1 MIRIARWLL
10 VNIAAIAAMAF
21 AIPVNAQSFPAR
33 PVRIIVPFPAGGPSD
48 ILTRMMAPKLTDI
61 WGQQVTV
68 DNRPGAG
75 TIIGTE
81 IGAKAPPDG
90 YTVALVSTGH
100 ATNPGLHSKL
110 PYDTLADFAPVTLG
124 TTLPMII
131 VAHPSFAA
139 HTFKEFIALAK
150 AHPGEI
156 GFATSGNGTTGHLGG
171 ELLKSVARIN
181 LIHIPYKGSAPAI
194 ADVLGGQV
202 ATTFDGLPAA
212 LPHVQAGK
220 LNALAVMST
229 ERSPLLP
236 NLVTIAESG
245 YPGFSA
251 DSWFGFV
258 VPAKTPPAIVKQLNA
273 DMVKVVKLPEI
284 RDKLIAKGYRPIAN
298 TTEEFDAFIRAEI
311 AKWAKVIK
319 DSGARLD

>member
-1 MIRIARWLL
+1 MALIVRWLF
-10 VNIAAIAAMAF
+10 VNLAAVAALAP
-21 AIPVNAQSFPAR
+21 AAQFHAQTFPAR

-48 ILTRMMAPKLTDI
+48 ILSRMMAPKLTEI
-61 WGQQVTV
+61 WNQQITV

-81 IGAKAPPDG
+81 IGAKAAPDG
-90 YTVALVSTGH
+90 YTIALVSTGH

-110 PYDTLADFAPVTLG
+110 PYDTLVDFAPVTLG

-139 HTFKEFIALAK
+139 HSFKEFIALAK
-150 AHPGEI
+150 ARPGEI

-171 ELLKSVARIN
+171 ELLKSVAHIN
-181 LIHIPYKGSAPAI
+181 LVHIPYKGSAPAI

-202 ATTFDGLPAA
+202 PITFDGLPAA
-212 LPHVQAGK
+212 LPHVQASK
-220 LNALAVMST
+220 LTAFAVMSI

-236 NLVTIAESG
+236 NVVTIAESG

-258 VPAKTPPAIVKQLNA
+258 VPAKTPPTVVKQLNA

-284 RDKLIAKGYRPIAN
+284 RDRLIAMGYRPIAN
-298 TTEEFDAFIRAEI
+298 TPEEFDSFIRSEM

>member
-1 MIRIARWLL
+1 M
-10 VNIAAIAAMAF
+10 
-21 AIPVNAQSFPAR
+21 
-33 PVRIIVPFPAGGPSD
+33 
-48 ILTRMMAPKLTDI
+48 
-61 WGQQVTV
+61 
-68 DNRPGAG
+68 
-75 TIIGTE
+75 
-81 IGAKAPPDG
+81 GAKAAPDG

-139 HTFKEFIALAK
+139 HSFKEFIALAK
-150 AHPGEI
+150 ARPGEI

-220 LNALAVMST
+220 LNAFAVMST

-236 NLVTIAESG
+236 NVATVAESG
-245 YPGFSA
+245 YPGYSA

-258 VPAKTPPAIVKQLNA
+258 VPAKTPPAVVKQLNA

-284 RDKLIAKGYRPIAN
+284 RDRLVAMGYRPIAN
-298 TTEEFDAFIRAEI
+298 TTEEFDIFIRAEI

>member
-1 MIRIARWLL
+1 MRWTVLITLAAAAALL
-10 VNIAAIAAMAF
+10 PAAS
-21 AIPVNAQSFPAR
+21 VHAQTFPAK

-48 ILTRMMAPKLTDI
+48 ILTRMMAPKLIEI
-61 WGQQVTV
+61 WNQQITV

-75 TIIGTE
+75 TIIGSE
-81 IGAKAPPDG
+81 LGAKATPDG
-90 YTVALVSTGH
+90 YTVTLVSTGH

-110 PYDTLADFAPVTLG
+110 PYDTLADFVPVTLG

-131 VAHPSFAA
+131 VSHPSFAA
-139 HTFKEFIALAK
+139 RSFKQFVALAK
-150 AHPGEI
+150 ARPGEI

-171 ELLKSVARIN
+171 ELLKSVAKIN
-181 LIHIPYKGSAPAI
+181 LVHIPYKGSAPAI

-202 ATTFDGLPAA
+202 ATTFDGLPAG

-220 LNALAVMST
+220 LHALALMST

-236 NLVTIAESG
+236 ELVTVAESG

-258 VPAKTPPAIVKQLNA
+258 VPAKTPPAVVKQLNA

-284 RDKLIAKGYRPIAN
+284 RDRLIAMGYRPIAN
-298 TTEEFDAFIRAEI
+298 TTDEFDAFIRAEI

>member
-1 MIRIARWLL
+1 MSKTILKFA
-10 VNIAAIAAMAF
+10 VAALCSCALPLAA
-21 AIPVNAQSFPAR
+21 QTFPAK

-48 ILTRMMAPKLTDI
+48 LLTRMMAPRLTEI
-61 WGQQVTV
+61 WGQQITV

-81 IGAKAPPDG
+81 LGAKAAPDG
-90 YTVALVSTGH
+90 YTITLVSTGH

-124 TTLPMII
+124 TTLPMVI

-150 AHPGEI
+150 THPGEI

-171 ELLKSVARIN
+171 ELLKSVAHVN

-202 ATTFDGLPAA
+202 ATTFDGLPAG

-284 RDKLIAKGYRPIAN
+284 RDRLIAMGYRPIAN
-298 TTEEFDAFIRAEI
+298 TSEEFDAFIRAEI
-311 AKWAKVIK
+311 TKWAKVIK

>member
-1 MIRIARWLL
+1 MRFKVRTLL
-10 VNIAAIAAMAF
+10 VNLAAVAALA
-21 AIPVNAQSFPAR
+21 PVAQLHAQSFPAK

-48 ILTRMMAPKLTDI
+48 ILTRMMAPKLTEI
-61 WGQQVTV
+61 WSQQITV

-81 IGAKAPPDG
+81 IGAKAAPDG
-90 YTVALVSTGH
+90 YTIALVSTGH

-139 HTFKEFIALAK
+139 HSFKEFISLAK
-150 AHPGEI
+150 ARPGEI

-171 ELLKSVARIN
+171 ELLKSVAHIN
-181 LIHIPYKGSAPAI
+181 LVHIPYKGSAPAI

-220 LNALAVMST
+220 LTALAVMAT

-236 NLVTIAESG
+236 NLVTVAESG
-245 YPGFSA
+245 FPGFSA

-284 RDKLIAKGYRPIAN
+284 RDRLIAMGYRPIAN
-298 TTEEFDAFIRAEI
+298 TPEEFDSFIRAEI
-311 AKWAKVIK
+311 TKWAKVIK
-319 DSGARLD
+319 ESGARLD

>member
-1 MIRIARWLL
+1 MRWTVRSLL
-10 VNIAAIAAMAF
+10 VTLAAAAALL
-21 AIPVNAQSFPAR
+21 AAASVHAQTFPAK

-48 ILTRMMAPKLTDI
+48 ILTRMMAPKLIEI
-61 WGQQVTV
+61 WNQQITV

-75 TIIGTE
+75 TIIGSE
-81 IGAKAPPDG
+81 LGAKAAPDG
-90 YTVALVSTGH
+90 YTVTLVSTGH

-110 PYDTLADFAPVTLG
+110 PYDTLGDFVPVTLG

-131 VAHPSFAA
+131 VSHPSFAA
-139 HTFKEFIALAK
+139 RSFKQFVALAK
-150 AHPGEI
+150 ARPGEI

-171 ELLKSVARIN
+171 ELLKSVAKIN
-181 LIHIPYKGSAPAI
+181 LVHIPYKGSAPAI

-202 ATTFDGLPAA
+202 ATTFDGLPAG

-220 LNALAVMST
+220 LHALALMST

-236 NLVTIAESG
+236 DLVTVAESG

-258 VPAKTPPAIVKQLNA
+258 VPAKTPPAVVKQLNA

-284 RDKLIAKGYRPIAN
+284 RDRLIAMGYRPIAN
-298 TTEEFDAFIRAEI
+298 TTDEFDAFIRAEI

>member
-1 MIRIARWLL
+1 VSKTILKFA
-10 VNIAAIAAMAF
+10 VAALCSCALPLAA
-21 AIPVNAQSFPAR
+21 QTFPAK

-48 ILTRMMAPKLTDI
+48 LLTRMMAPRLTEI
-61 WGQQVTV
+61 WGQQITV

-81 IGAKAPPDG
+81 LGAKAAPDG
-90 YTVALVSTGH
+90 YTITLVSTGH

-124 TTLPMII
+124 TTLPMVI

-150 AHPGEI
+150 THPGEI

-171 ELLKSVARIN
+171 ELLKSVAHVN

-202 ATTFDGLPAA
+202 ATTFDGLPAG

-284 RDKLIAKGYRPIAN
+284 RDRLIAMGYRPIAN
-298 TTEEFDAFIRAEI
+298 TSEEFDAFIRAEI
-311 AKWAKVIK
+311 TKWAKVIK

>member
-1 MIRIARWLL
+1 MSKTILKFA
-10 VNIAAIAAMAF
+10 VAALCSCALPLAA
-21 AIPVNAQSFPAR
+21 QTFPAK

-48 ILTRMMAPKLTDI
+48 LLTRMMAPRLTEI
-61 WGQQVTV
+61 WGQQITV

-81 IGAKAPPDG
+81 LGAKAAPDG
-90 YTVALVSTGH
+90 YTITLVSTGH

-124 TTLPMII
+124 TTLPMVI

-150 AHPGEI
+150 THPGEI

-171 ELLKSVARIN
+171 ELLKSVAHVN

-202 ATTFDGLPAA
+202 ATTFDGLPAG

-220 LNALAVMST
+220 LNALAVMRT

-284 RDKLIAKGYRPIAN
+284 RDRLIAMGYRPIAN
-298 TTEEFDAFIRAEI
+298 TSEEFDAFIRAEI
-311 AKWAKVIK
+311 TKWAKVIK

>member
-1 MIRIARWLL
+1 VSKTILKFA
-10 VNIAAIAAMAF
+10 VAALCSCALPLAA
-21 AIPVNAQSFPAR
+21 QTFPAK

-48 ILTRMMAPKLTDI
+48 VLTRMMAPRLTEI
-61 WGQQVTV
+61 WNQQITV

-124 TTLPMII
+124 TTLPMVI

-150 AHPGEI
+150 THPGEI

-171 ELLKSVARIN
+171 ELLKSVAHVN

-202 ATTFDGLPAA
+202 ATTFDGLPAG

-284 RDKLIAKGYRPIAN
+284 RDRLIAMGYRPIAN
-298 TTEEFDAFIRAEI
+298 TSEEFDAFIRAEI
-311 AKWAKVIK
+311 TKWAKVIK

>member
-1 MIRIARWLL
+1 MPLTVHRLC
-10 VNIAAIAAMAF
+10 VNVAAVAAF
-21 AIPVNAQSFPAR
+21 ALAAPLAAQTFPSR

-48 ILTRMMAPKLTDI
+48 LLTRMMAPKLTEI
-61 WGQQVTV
+61 WGQQITV

-81 IGAKAPPDG
+81 LGAKAAPDG

-139 HTFKEFIALAK
+139 HSFKAFIALAK
-150 AHPGEI
+150 TRPGEI

-171 ELLKSVARIN
+171 ELLKSVAHIN
-181 LIHIPYKGSAPAI
+181 LVHIPYKGSAPAI

-220 LNALAVMST
+220 LNAFAVMST

-236 NLVTIAESG
+236 NVVTVAESG
-245 YPGFSA
+245 FPGYSA

-258 VPAKTPPAIVKQLNA
+258 VPAKTPPAVVRQLNA

-284 RDKLIAKGYRPIAN
+284 RDRLSAMGYRPIAN
-298 TTEEFDAFIRAEI
+298 TPEEFNAFIRAEMT
-311 AKWAKVIK
+311 KWAKVIK

>member
-1 MIRIARWLL
+1 MHLMARRLL
-10 VNIAAIAAMAF
+10 MAATAVTVVAAAF
-21 AIPVNAQSFPAR
+21 PLHAQTFPAR
-33 PVRIIVPFPAGGPSD
+33 PVRVIVPFPAGGPSD
-48 ILTRMMAPKLTDI
+48 ILTRMMAPRLTEL
-61 WGQQVTV
+61 WSQQVTV

-75 TIIGTE
+75 TVIGTE
-81 IGAKAPPDG
+81 ITAKAVPDG
-90 YTVALVSTGH
+90 YTIGLISTGH

-131 VAHPSFAA
+131 AAHPSFAGKS
-139 HTFKEFIALAK
+139 FKAFIALAK
-150 AHPGEI
+150 ARPGEI
-156 GFATSGNGTTGHLGG
+156 GFATSGNGTTGHLAG

-220 LNALAVMST
+220 LTGIAVTST

-236 NLVTIAESG
+236 DVVTIAESG
-245 YPGFSA
+245 FPGFSA

-258 VPAKTPPAIVKQLNA
+258 VPVKTPPALVKQLNA
-273 DMVKVVKLPEI
+273 DMVKVLKLPEI
-284 RDKLIAKGYRPIAN
+284 RDRLIAMAYRPIAN
-298 TTEEFDAFIRAEI
+298 TPDEFDTYIRAET